1 MMVKIC
7 LDSDIIIDF
16 LEGRKAA
23 IEKLKHYIE
32 KEEIV
37 TTSVV
42 MFEVLASVRSI
53 APVLRFM
60 GNLEILGFDE
70 QSAELASKI
79 YRDGTKEG
87 IRLST
92 RAIINAAICIRNDAF
107 LLTKNRN
114 EYAGIKG
121 LKVV

>member
-1 MMVKIC
+1 MAKIC
-7 LDSDIIIDF
+7 LDSDIILDF
-16 LEGRKAA
+16 LEGRKAT

-42 MFEVLASVRSI
+42 MFEVLSSVKSI

-60 GNLEILGFDE
+60 EQLDILVFDK
-70 QSAELASKI
+70 QSAELASKL
-79 YRDGTKEG
+79 YRDGMKEG
-87 IRLST
+87 IRIPS
-92 RAIINAAICIRNDAF
+92 RAIINAAICMRNDAF

-114 EYAGIKG
+114 EYEGIKG

>member
-1 MMVKIC
+1 MVKIC

-16 LEGRKAA
+16 LEGRRAT
-23 IEKLKHYIE
+23 IEKLRYYIE

-42 MFEVLASVRSI
+42 MFEVLSSVKSI

-60 GNLEILGFDE
+60 EHLDILVFDK
-70 QSAELASKI
+70 QSAELASKF
-79 YRDGTKEG
+79 YRDGIKEG
-87 IRLST
+87 VRT
-92 RAIINAAICIRNDAF
+92 PARAIINAAICMRNDAF
-107 LLTKNRN
+107 LFTKNRN
-114 EYAGIKG
+114 EYEGIKG

>member
-1 MMVKIC
+1 MVKIC

-16 LEGRKAA
+16 LEGRRAT
-23 IEKLKHYIE
+23 IEKLRYYIE

-42 MFEVLASVRSI
+42 MFEVLSSVKSI

-60 GNLEILGFDE
+60 KNLEILGFDS
-70 QSAELASKI
+70 QSAELASKF
-79 YRDGTKEG
+79 YHEGMKEG
-87 IRLST
+87 VRTST

-114 EYAGIKG
+114 EYEGIKG